1 MVRRLFF
8 WLIIASFSAFF
19 GEVTIGATLYPFFTF
34 WGLLVI
40 LPLYGLHT
48 LILGSVVYRFGKP
61 RFETLY
67 LAGVIFGLYEAY
79 ITKVVWN
86 PEWESPIHVGGI
98 GIFEVLVIVLF
109 WHPFMSFILPIGFA
123 ELLTSKRKVL
133 PSTLL
138 KRPYLFA
145 FIFGMLESSNSP
157 SPFASFTSAVSTL
170 GVILLLICIW
180 GQKFDRDDDME
191 GLLPTKREL
200 RFLIPMLLLY
210 YVVLGFGTN
219 RATIPGIGPQA
230 VIWLLYAL
238 TFYLIYRALKKSKR
252 EDIERVE
259 YELDFYRLFIFSL
272 IFTISAVLF
281 SILKVQF
288 HELKLIIL
296 VVLWLVGSGIGII
309 SFWKSAKW
317 ALKA

>member
-1 MVRRLFF
+1 MVRRAFF
-8 WLIIASFSAFF
+8 WLIIASFSVFF
-19 GEVTIGATLYPFFTF
+19 GEVTIGATLYPFFAF

-86 PEWESPIHVGGI
+86 PGWESPIHVAGI

-109 WHPFMSFILPIGFA
+109 WHPFMSFILPIGVA

-133 PSTLL
+133 PSVLL

-145 FIFGMLESSNSP
+145 FVFGMLESSNSP

-170 GVILLLICIW
+170 GVILLLIYIW
-180 GQKFDRDDDME
+180 RQKFGRDDDME

-200 RFLIPMLLLY
+200 KFLIPVLLLY
-210 YVVLGFGTN
+210 YGALGFGIN
-219 RATIPGIGPQA
+219 PAAIPEIGPQA
-230 VIWLLYAL
+230 IIWLLYAL
-238 TFYLIYRALKKSKR
+238 TFCLIYRALKRSKR
-252 EDIERVE
+252 EDIERLE
-259 YELDFYRLFIFSL
+259 CELDFYQLFVLSL

-281 SILKVQF
+281 SILEVQF
-288 HELKLIIL
+288 HELKFIIL

-317 ALKA
+317 ALKV

>member
-1 MVRRLFF
+1 MRRAFF
-8 WLIIASFSAFF
+8 WLIIASFSVFF
-19 GEVTIGATLYPFFTF
+19 GEVTIGATLYPFFAF

-86 PEWESPIHVGGI
+86 PGWESPIHVAGI

-109 WHPFMSFILPIGFA
+109 WHPFMSFILPIGVA

-133 PSTLL
+133 PSVLL

-145 FIFGMLESSNSP
+145 FVFGMLESSNSP

-170 GVILLLICIW
+170 GVILLLIYIW
-180 GQKFDRDDDME
+180 RQKFGRDDDME

-200 RFLIPMLLLY
+200 KFLIPVLLLY
-210 YVVLGFGTN
+210 YGALGFGIN
-219 RATIPGIGPQA
+219 PAAIPEIGPQA
-230 VIWLLYAL
+230 IIWLLYAL
-238 TFYLIYRALKKSKR
+238 TFCLIYRALKRSKR
-252 EDIERVE
+252 EDIERLE
-259 YELDFYRLFIFSL
+259 CELDFYQLFVLSL

-281 SILKVQF
+281 SILEVQF
-288 HELKLIIL
+288 HELKFIIL

-317 ALKA
+317 ALKV